1 MNQTIHNP
9 RSDSQHSD
17 NHQEDFILDG
27 LASAEDEFNNNEF
40 SLEADAV
47 EVQLDH
53 EPVQE
58 SLILNTEDPEQP
70 EVSAQIDLAG
80 MDKPVHIVSIHNG
93 AEQAQAVPF
102 QHAHTL
108 LESLEAQDVPVHY
121 QCREGYCGSC
131 RTQLL
136 EGEVHYTEEPMAWIN
151 DDEILPCCCI
161 PKTAIRIKLP

>member
-1 MNQTIHNP
+1 MNKT
-9 RSDSQHSD
+9 SDSAK
-17 NHQEDFILDG
+17 EEFVLDG
-27 LASAEDEFNNNEF
+27 LAEQTEQF
-40 SLEADAV
+40 SLEAEMVKA
-47 EVQLDH
+47 
-53 EPVQE
+53 EPPFQIQD

-70 EVSAQIDLAG
+70 EPSAQIDLAG
-80 MDKPVHIVSIHNG
+80 MDKPVHMVSIHNG

-161 PKTAIRIKLP
+161 PKTAIRIKLT

>member
-1 MNQTIHNP
+1 MSKTP
-9 RSDSQHSD
+9 DSAK
-17 NHQEDFILDG
+17 EEFILDG
-27 LASAEDEFNNNEF
+27 LAEQTEQF
-40 SLEADAV
+40 SLEA
-47 EVQLDH
+47 EVVKAESQQPPIQD
-53 EPVQE
+53 
-58 SLILNTEDPEQP
+58 SLILNTEDPERP
-70 EVSAQIDLAG
+70 ETSAQIDLAG
-80 MDKPVHIVSIHNG
+80 MDKPVHMVSIHNG

>member
-1 MNQTIHNP
+1 MMNQMNKT
-9 RSDSQHSD
+9 SDSAK
-17 NHQEDFILDG
+17 EEFILDG
-27 LASAEDEFNNNEF
+27 LAEPTEQF
-40 SLEADAV
+40 SLEA
-47 EVQLDH
+47 EVVKT
-53 EPVQE
+53 EPQQQPIQD
-58 SLILNTEDPEQP
+58 SLILNTEDPERP
-70 EVSAQIDLAG
+70 ETSAQIDLAG
-80 MDKPVHIVSIHNG
+80 MDKPVHMVSIHNG

>member
-1 MNQTIHNP
+1 MNPSTNILPVNP
-9 RSDSQHSD
+9 LPTKS
-17 NHQEDFILDG
+17 HQEEFLLDG
-27 LASAEDEFNNNEF
+27 LAPAHEEFA
-40 SLEADAV
+40 LEADIV
-47 EVQLDH
+47 EAQFEH
-53 EPVQE
+53 EPVQD
-58 SLILNTEDPEQP
+58 SLLLNTEDQEQP
-70 EVSAQIDLAG
+70 EASAQIDLAG

-93 AEQAQAVPF
+93 AEQSQTVPF
-102 QHAHTL
+102 QHANTL

-161 PKTAIRIKLP
+161 PKTAIRIKLT

>member
-1 MNQTIHNP
+1 MMTQMSKT
-9 RSDSQHSD
+9 SDSAK
-17 NHQEDFILDG
+17 EEFILDG
-27 LASAEDEFNNNEF
+27 LAEQTEQF
-40 SLEADAV
+40 SLEA
-47 EVQLDH
+47 EVVQT
-53 EPVQE
+53 EPQQQPIQDN
-58 SLILNTEDPEQP
+58 LILNTEDPERP
-70 EVSAQIDLAG
+70 ESSAQIDLAG
-80 MDKPVHIVSIHNG
+80 MDKPVHMVSIHNG

-151 DDEILPCCCI
+151 EDEILPCCCI